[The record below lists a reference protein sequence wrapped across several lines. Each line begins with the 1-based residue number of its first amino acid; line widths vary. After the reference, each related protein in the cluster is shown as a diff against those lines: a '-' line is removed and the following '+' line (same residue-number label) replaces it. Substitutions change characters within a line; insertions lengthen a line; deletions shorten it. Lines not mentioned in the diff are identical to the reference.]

1 MGGRALV
8 CGDQTVS
15 DVQVPLR
22 IANQSL
28 FKRKNRSVLV
38 TIFQSGTA
46 LANSPEQFQRLGS
59 TRWCPDLK
67 NRSERMEVGL
77 AE

>member
-15 DVQVPLR
+15 DVPVPLR
-22 IANQSL
+22 IANLITFQAEKSVKFQSAL
-28 FKRKNRSVLV
+28 F
-38 TIFQSGTA
+38 FQSGTA

-59 TRWCPDLK
+59 DALVP
-67 NRSERMEVGL
+67 
-77 AE
+77 